1 MSDRP
6 DQFHPQLPTAVMVSN
21 LRILLDGYA
30 QQLVHI
36 LLCGF
41 SFGFRIHSQGA
52 EQSFEA
58 RNLRSALENPA
69 AVDAKLQKELGEGWL
84 ADLLFHHHLKIF
96 VSRHW
101 AWCLRN
107 SPASIA

>member
-1 MSDRP
+1 MNDRP
-6 DQFHPQLPTAVMVSN
+6 DQFYLQLPTLVMVSN

-30 QQLVHI
+30 PQLVDI

-41 SFGFRIHSQGA
+41 SFGFRIHFQGA

-58 RNLRSALENPA
+58 RNLRSALEIPA
-69 AVDAKLQKELGEGWL
+69 AVDAKLQKDWEQVGLL
-84 ADLLFHHHLKIF
+84 DLLLHFHLKIF

-107 SPASIA
+107 SQASFA